1 MSNNSYPYFAT
12 HPTNNDIINRLQVG
26 ADYENLKDAIQE
38 NIAQLAKGYY
48 TRDKILS
55 IEEYCL
61 NFRESN
67 KELLD
72 SLEKLKK

>member
-1 MSNNSYPYFAT
+1 MSNNSYPYFTT
-12 HPTNNDIINRLQVG
+12 HQTNNAIINRLQVG
-26 ADYENLKDAIQE
+26 ADYENLEDAIKE

-61 NFRESN
+61 NFRKSN
-67 KELLD
+67 KELLEE
-72 SLEKLKK
+72 LMN